1 MMRYWIAAVLLFLAA
16 AGLSANGDRM
26 PLTIEQ
32 VKAAHEREL
41 LARPGVVSV
50 GIGRDDQGRSEIVV
64 GLEKPH
70 AQTQAALPQVLEGYA
85 VRTEIVGTIRAR

>member
-1 MMRYWIAAVLLFLAA
+1 MKYGVAVLLLILAA
-16 AGLSANGDRM
+16 GGLLANGDRM

-32 VKAAHEREL
+32 VKAAYEREL
-41 LARPGVVSV
+41 LAQPGVVSV

-64 GLEKPH
+64 GLDKPH
-70 AQTQAALPQVLEGYA
+70 AQTQANLPRVLEGYA

>member
-1 MMRYWIAAVLLFLAA
+1 MKYGAVALLLILAA
-16 AGLSANGDRM
+16 GGLLANGDRM

-41 LARPGVVSV
+41 LAQPGVVSV

-64 GLEKPH
+64 GLDKPH
-70 AQTQAALPQVLEGYA
+70 AQTQAALPRVLEGYV

>member
-1 MMRYWIAAVLLFLAA
+1 MRYVVAALFLFLAA
-16 AGLSANGDRM
+16 GGLQANGDRM

-41 LARPGVVSV
+41 MARPGVVSV
-50 GIGRDDQGRSEIVV
+50 GIGRDEQGRPMIVV
-64 GLEKPH
+64 GMDKQN
-70 AQTQAALPQVLEGYA
+70 AQTQESLPRVLEGYA

>member
-1 MMRYWIAAVLLFLAA
+1 MKYGVVVLLLFLAVG
-16 AGLSANGDRM
+16 GLLANGDRM

-41 LARPGVVSV
+41 LAQPGVVSV
-50 GIGRDDQGRSEIVV
+50 GIGRDDQGRPAIVV
-64 GLEKPH
+64 GLDKPH
-70 AQTQAALPQVLEGYA
+70 TQTQADLPRVLEGYA

>member
-1 MMRYWIAAVLLFLAA
+1 MKYGIVVLFLILA
-16 AGLSANGDRM
+16 AGGLLANGDRM
-26 PLTIEQ
+26 PQTIEQ

-41 LARPGVVSV
+41 LAQPGVVSV

-64 GLEKPH
+64 GLDKPH
-70 AQTQAALPQVLEGYA
+70 AQTQAVLPRVLEGYA

>member
-1 MMRYWIAAVLLFLAA
+1 MRYGVAALLLFLAA
-16 AGLSANGDRM
+16 GDLLANGDSM

-41 LARPGVVSV
+41 MSQPGVVSV
-50 GIGRDDQGRSEIVV
+50 GIGRDDQGRPAIVI
-64 GLEKPH
+64 GMDKAN

-85 VRTEIVGTIRAR
+85 VRTEVVGTVRAR

>member
-1 MMRYWIAAVLLFLAA
+1 MRFLIAAALLSLAA

-50 GIGRDDQGRSEIVV
+50 GIGRDDQGRPAIVV
-64 GLEKPH
+64 GLDKAN
-70 AQTQAALPQVLEGYA
+70 AQTQAALPRVLEGYA

>member
-1 MMRYWIAAVLLFLAA
+1 
-16 AGLSANGDRM
+16 M

-41 LARPGVVSV
+41 MARPGVVSV
-50 GIGRDDQGRSEIVV
+50 GIGRDDQGRPAIVV
-64 GLEKPH
+64 GLDKAN

-85 VRTEIVGTIRAR
+85 VRTEIVGTVRAR

>member
-1 MMRYWIAAVLLFLAA
+1 MRYVVAALFLCLA
-16 AGLSANGDRM
+16 AGGLQANGDRM

-41 LARPGVVSV
+41 MARPGVVSV
-50 GIGRDDQGRSEIVV
+50 GIGRDEQGRPMIVV
-64 GLEKPH
+64 GMDKQN
-70 AQTQAALPQVLEGYA
+70 AQTQESLPRVLEGYA

>member
-1 MMRYWIAAVLLFLAA
+1 
-16 AGLSANGDRM
+16 M

-50 GIGRDDQGRSEIVV
+50 GIGRDDQGRPAIVV
-64 GLEKPH
+64 GLDKPH
-70 AQTQAALPQVLEGYA
+70 AQTQAALPRVLEGYA
-85 VRTEIVGTIRAR
+85 VRTEIVGTILAR

>member
-1 MMRYWIAAVLLFLAA
+1 MKYGVVALLLFLAA
-16 AGLSANGDRM
+16 GGLSADGDRM

-41 LARPGVVSV
+41 LAQPGVVSV
-50 GIGRDDQGRSEIVV
+50 GIGRDDQGRPAIVV
-64 GLEKPH
+64 GLDQPH
-70 AQTQAALPQVLEGYA
+70 PQTQAALPRMLEGYA